1 MYKKFYAL
9 FTFLFLVL
17 GNLTA
22 QVTIGDGDLIAG
34 ETYNWTNDKE
44 YILDGYVYLEA
55 GGVLNIQAG
64 TVIKGMEVPSTA
76 DAASAL
82 IITKDAKIFAEGTA
96 SQPIVFTST
105 SDDGTL
111 DETANGFWGGLIV
124 LGNGTVAR
132 PGGSD
137 FIEGIPNET
146 RTGFGGETTPNDT
159 ESSGVLKY
167 ISITLY

>member
-64 TVIKGMEVPSTA
+64 TVIK
-76 DAASAL
+76 
-82 IITKDAKIFAEGTA
+82 
-96 SQPIVFTST
+96 
-105 SDDGTL
+105 
-111 DETANGFWGGLIV
+111 
-124 LGNGTVAR
+124 
-132 PGGSD
+132 
-137 FIEGIPNET
+137 
-146 RTGFGGETTPNDT
+146 
-159 ESSGVLKY
+159 
-167 ISITLY
+167 